1 MHFVFFKNIFV
12 DTKIKDR
19 LIILGLLL
27 LPISLSTGPLF
38 PEIILILIS
47 LLFLY
52 QNLKLRFEYDILN
65 IVFVIFFL
73 FYILILLR
81 SIFSDNPILSLESS
95 IFYFRFFFLILVTH
109 YILLKYNYF
118 LKYFLYALIATCLF
132 VILKQFFLYYSY
144 SINDY
149 FMSFFISS
157 EVITN
162 NIFNSNSQMPG
173 LYEDEKVTGSF
184 LSRLFPIILSLFVF
198 KLNNNNYSKFLL
210 LFLIVL
216 FSITIFFSGER
227 SAFFNFVFIFLI
239 FTIYCKK
246 WRVVSIYF
254 ITLCFL
260 SVFIFYS
267 LTLGSTNN
275 KSLDY
280 TNKFENLITL
290 TKQKMI
296 NSTINQIDFNSNNI
310 LQIYLPHQNIYITAY
325 NIYKDNK
332 IFGVGPKMF
341 RKVCSYE
348 KYKIVDGCSSHPHN
362 SLLQILSETGLIGFI
377 FYFLV
382 IFFCVYVLVK
392 KLYLKMIFPKENYYG
407 SHIILI
413 LSAILMNLNPLLP
426 SGNFFH
432 NWLNFIYYIPI
443 GFLFYFL
450 KNSNYE

>member
-1 MHFVFFKNIFV
+1 
-12 DTKIKDR
+12 
-19 LIILGLLL
+19 
-27 LPISLSTGPLF
+27 
-38 PEIILILIS
+38 
-47 LLFLY
+47 
-52 QNLKLRFEYDILN
+52 
-65 IVFVIFFL
+65 
-73 FYILILLR
+73 
-81 SIFSDNPILSLESS
+81 
-95 IFYFRFFFLILVTH
+95 
-109 YILLKYNYF
+109 
-118 LKYFLYALIATCLF
+118 
-132 VILKQFFLYYSY
+132 
-144 SINDY
+144 
-149 FMSFFISS
+149 MSFFISS

-310 LQIYLPHQNIYITAY
+310 L
-325 NIYKDNK
+325 
-332 IFGVGPKMF
+332 
-341 RKVCSYE
+341 
-348 KYKIVDGCSSHPHN
+348 
-362 SLLQILSETGLIGFI
+362 
-377 FYFLV
+377 
-382 IFFCVYVLVK
+382 
-392 KLYLKMIFPKENYYG
+392 
-407 SHIILI
+407 
-413 LSAILMNLNPLLP
+413 
-426 SGNFFH
+426 
-432 NWLNFIYYIPI
+432 
-443 GFLFYFL
+443 
-450 KNSNYE
+450 